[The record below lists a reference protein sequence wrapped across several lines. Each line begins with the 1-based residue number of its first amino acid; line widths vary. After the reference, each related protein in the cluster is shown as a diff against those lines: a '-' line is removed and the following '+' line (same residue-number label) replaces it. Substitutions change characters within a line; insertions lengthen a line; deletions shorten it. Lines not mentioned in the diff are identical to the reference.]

1 MSLLETQT
9 SRAWTMQGGRRVTFV
24 RSSCFCY
31 TPWSNLDSQVI
42 WLLIFTFLAVLTVQD
57 LVKLPTRNSFE
68 TDKKITQVSLT
79 KEFLTWPV
87 DVSTT
92 IDHEDALPFPS
103 VTVCN
108 QNRVS
113 CRRLKEFLKR
123 CQVIWQKILF
133 FIYLSDIWRPGPL
146 SARTRRSWSSW
157 WKKALVTTRSFRAKR
172 KKH

>member
-1 MSLLETQT
+1 M
-9 SRAWTMQGGRRVTFV
+9 
-24 RSSCFCY
+24 
-31 TPWSNLDSQVI
+31 
-42 WLLIFTFLAVLTVQD
+42 LIFTFLAVLTVQD

-68 TDKKITQVSLT
+68 THKKLFQVSLT

-123 CQVIWQKILF
+123 CQVVWAFLTFFYFFQYLQTGASECKNKAILEQLVEEGGCNNAQLPSKEEETSASTQTS
-133 FIYLSDIWRPGPL
+133 LSGLKRPGVRIFWF
-146 SARTRRSWSSW
+146 S
-157 WKKALVTTRSFRAKR
+157 VNI
-172 KKH
+172 

>member
-1 MSLLETQT
+1 M
-9 SRAWTMQGGRRVTFV
+9 
-24 RSSCFCY
+24 
-31 TPWSNLDSQVI
+31 I

-57 LVKLPTRNSFE
+57 LVKLPTKNSLK

-92 IDHEDALPFPS
+92 IDHEDAIPFPS

-123 CQVIWQKILF
+123 CQVLWAFLTF
-133 FIYLSDIWRPGPL
+133 FYFSNICRLALL

-157 WKKALVTTRSFRAKR
+157 WKKVLATTRSFRAKR
-172 KKH
+172 KKHQLRRKPL